1 MKANESR
8 YWDMLMELG
17 TITDPGQ
24 PYTRR
29 SFSERFLEGRQWL
42 TEKMQA
48 LGLRVHID
56 AAGNLIGRREGTD
69 PTLGTIAIGSHSDTV
84 PGGGRFDG
92 VAGVVA
98 GLECVAS
105 WNERN
110 IQLRHPVEIIDFL
123 AEEPSEW
130 GNSCTGSR
138 GISGFLD
145 DGLLNMPHPKT
156 GETLA
161 QAIKRIGGD
170 PDNLSVRKDIAACF
184 EIHIEQGSVLEHES
198 LDIGVVNAIVGIVRV
213 KLVFKG
219 QSAHAGTTP
228 MHIRRDALAAAAQ
241 TACEI
246 RRQVQRMAEDGSGHY
261 VVATCGQ
268 FNVRPNAS
276 NVVPGLAEITIEM
289 RSDHRPCMDT
299 MHALLH
305 EIAGQAARD
314 MRVELVQ
321 FETLTDTHP
330 VLCDAALMAH
340 IEGATKSLGLPYRI
354 MPSGAGHDAAF
365 MTYVAP
371 SAMIFVPSKEGK
383 SHCAEEWTSEKEMAQ
398 GVSVLIE
405 AVERF
410 DANHLA
416 QINGSLN
423 Y

>member
-1 MKANESR
+1 MNMMKANEQR
-8 YWDMLMELG
+8 YWDDLMELG
-17 TITDPGQ
+17 TVTEPGQ

-29 SFSERFLEGRQWL
+29 SFSPKFQEGRQWL
-42 TEKMQA
+42 TARMQA
-48 LGLRVHID
+48 LGMSVRID
-56 AAGNLIGRREGTD
+56 AAGNLIGRREGSD
-69 PTLGTIAIGSHSDTV
+69 PSLGVIAIGSHSDTV

-105 WNERN
+105 WNERD

-123 AEEPSEW
+123 AEEPNEW
-130 GNSCTGSR
+130 GSSCTGSR

-145 DGLLNMPHPKT
+145 EGLLNVAHPKT
-156 GETLA
+156 GELLS
-161 QAIKRIGGD
+161 QAIRRVGGD
-170 PDNLSVRKDIAACF
+170 PDNLSVRRDIAACF
-184 EIHIEQGSVLEHES
+184 EIHIEQGSVLEHEA

-213 KLVFKG
+213 KLVFQG

-241 TACEI
+241 TACDI
-246 RRQVQRMAEDGSGHY
+246 RRHVQTMSEDGSGHY

-289 RSDHRPCMDT
+289 RSDHRPCMDK
-299 MHALLH
+299 MLELLR
-305 EIAGQAARD
+305 ETAEQAARE
-314 MRVELVQ
+314 MRVDLVQ
-321 FETLTDTHP
+321 FEKMTDTQP
-330 VLCDAALMAH
+330 VLCDPALMGH
-340 IEGATKSLGLPYRI
+340 IEASTQSLNLPYRI

-365 MTYVAP
+365 MTYIAP

-383 SHCAEEWTSEKEMAQ
+383 SHCAEEWTSRKEMAQ
-398 GVSVLIE
+398 GVSVLID

-410 DANHLA
+410 DRA
-416 QINGSLN
+416 
-423 Y
+423 